1 MYQKESEWE
10 HDLNNL
16 ERKTARGM
24 WWVRIDR
31 VRDIISEAISA
42 REKEIAETLNS
53 RYGKDGLPSLVIIE
67 SHEGGTT
74 QRPALED
81 ILSIILKKTL

>member
-1 MYQKESEWE
+1 MSQKENEWE
-10 HDLNNL
+10 EKLLDL
-16 ERKTARGM
+16 
-24 WWVRIDR
+24 ID
-31 VRDIISEAISA
+31 DQEAGYMDFAKLIREILST

-67 SHEGGTT
+67 SHEGGTM